1 MAILGNF
8 DDKSSNLYN
17 KDNTSNEGREIEPV
31 ASQNGLY
38 QDSNE
43 PAHILNNSYLC
54 IDLIFNS

>member
-43 PAHILNNSYLC
+43 PAHILNNSCLC